1 MKALSRFTMLVLA
14 LSVLLGTSG
23 CFHHHK
29 HVRNKP
35 RVSEAPQA
43 SKVWRLPK
51 FLEPARQ
58 VSVPK
63 RVYTYLYYP
72 TVNVYYDTSRNLYFF
87 TDGEDWQEATQ
98 LPAGF
103 LINKNEAMTVR
114 LKSDKPFLADVSRG
128 YSTDVTW

>member
-1 MKALSRFTMLVLA
+1 MKALSRVTMLVVG
-14 LSVLLGTSG
+14 LSFLVTTSG

-35 RVSEAPQA
+35 RVSETSRA

-58 VSVPK
+58 VSVASK
-63 RVYTYLYYP
+63 VYTYLYYP
-72 TVNVYYDTSRNLYFF
+72 TVNIYYDTNRKLYFF
-87 TDGEDWQEATQ
+87 TDGEDWQEASK
-98 LPAGF
+98 LPSGF

-114 LKSDKPFLADVSRG
+114 LKSDKPFLADISRNLP
-128 YSTDVTW
+128 TDVTW